1 MALFSLYYCSRWPR
15 HAASAAARNRS
26 PDFREPMKFHTKM
39 NTHSNLSSRISRALG
54 ATAIL
59 CCAVLCAVPSMA
71 EDAYIE
77 SDGSQFINT
86 GY

>member
-1 MALFSLYYCSRWPR
+1 
-15 HAASAAARNRS
+15 
-26 PDFREPMKFHTKM
+26 MKFHTKM